1 MLLLNIKLV
10 LALNLN
16 PRNMPFINN
25 SRLFYAILIVL
36 IFGSCKPVIYS
47 FNVSPLV
54 ITGHQK
60 VHIDW
65 DVQGKPSMEF
75 DEHVSVDSVQLL
87 EYTLIVTRGGKE
99 ARRTIQVQKMR
110 IESMIEITFSTS
122 RLEGDTVIASG
133 ENNNAQW
140 SNFQV
145 TSISSASLRD
155 LVVTHSGRTATL
167 KGDGSSSSLF
177 SGTTAAGEWIFKTLL
192 TASEKADPTKI
203 PEKLKIKAAIKP
215 LNQ

>member
-1 MLLLNIKLV
+1 
-10 LALNLN
+10 
-16 PRNMPFINN
+16 MPFINN
-25 SRLFYAILIVL
+25 PRLFYAILIVL
-36 IFGSCKPVIYS
+36 IFGSCKPVIHS

-54 ITGHQK
+54 ITGDQK

-65 DVQGKPSMEF
+65 DVQGKPALEF
-75 DEHVSVDSVQLL
+75 NEHLSIDSVQLL

-99 ARRTIQVQKMR
+99 ARRTVQVQKMLT
-110 IESMIEITFSTS
+110 ESTIKIIFSTS
-122 RLEGDTVIASG
+122 RLAGDTVIASG
-133 ENNNAQW
+133 ENNNTQW

-145 TSISSASLRD
+145 VSVSSASSRD
-155 LVVTHSGRTATL
+155 LVVTHSGLTATL
-167 KGDGSSSSLF
+167 KGDGSSSSVF

-192 TASEKADPTKI
+192 TASEKADSTKI